1 MNTFNKQ
8 IDILCMEFDRDM
20 SILEDSM
27 VISEYDGSYF
37 TEASNGNKENFF
49 KKAIRKVKEFIQNII
64 SKLEEKFSKNKLA
77 QKQKAFEI
85 ECQKD
90 PSKRNKKVKVRVN
103 DKVYTLSKKAMND
116 LMKCK
121 TKEEAE
127 KYMEDYRKKREK
139 IVAASVV
146 TITAG
151 SLFAFLG
158 TKLSKTTKQLNSLQQ
173 EHEECIKR
181 MEKQD
186 KSNDNLIKINA
197 NLIKH
202 TDDLT
207 NTYKKS
213 ENDLKSKNK
222 SLENENSR
230 LKSDKYKMKLTV
242 NMLAKQAEHAMKIAS
257 RENDSE
263 AYNQYIRMAD
273 GDMDRALENIKREKS
288 TLLVTYLH
296 DIMCTASEFM
306 AKY

>member
-173 EHEECIKR
+173 EHEKCVLHI
-181 MEKQD
+181 EKQD
-186 KSNDNLIKINA
+186 ALIKDQDDLIQINTNLIKGKDDLINA
-197 NLIKH
+197 
-202 TDDLT
+202 
-207 NTYKKS
+207 YKKS
-213 ENDLKSKNK
+213 ENNLKSKNK
-222 SLENENSR
+222 GLEEENSK
-230 LKSDKYKMKLTV
+230 LKS
-242 NMLAKQAEHAMKIAS
+242 AI
-257 RENDSE
+257 
-263 AYNQYIRMAD
+263 
-273 GDMDRALENIKREKS
+273 
-288 TLLVTYLH
+288 
-296 DIMCTASEFM
+296 SEFRNDHGEYTNKNAMLSM
-306 AKY
+306 ALQRSATKASIARSKILRKSSTVDSSYIVKVLNEIMKEAVEYCGAEFSELE

>member
-37 TEASNGNKENFF
+37 TEAANGNKENFF
-49 KKAIRKVKEFIQNII
+49 KKAIRKVKEFIQKII

-173 EHEECIKR
+173 EHEKCVLHI
-181 MEKQD
+181 EKQD
-186 KSNDNLIKINA
+186 ALIKDQDVLINA
-197 NLIKH
+197 
-202 TDDLT
+202 
-207 NTYKKS
+207 YKKS
-213 ENDLKSKNK
+213 KNRLKKENSMLKNK
-222 SLENENSR
+222 MKDTSNSLMIM
-230 LKSDKYKMKLTV
+230 KS
-242 NMLAKQAEHAMKIAS
+242 AMNGEYDSYLYDRANS
-257 RENDSE
+257 RENSDIFDKDEIKKSIE
-263 AYNQYIRMAD
+263 DAKNSFVANELNEIISDCAKFMSTE
-273 GDMDRALENIKREKS
+273 ENN
-288 TLLVTYLH
+288 
-296 DIMCTASEFM
+296 
-306 AKY
+306 

>member
-37 TEASNGNKENFF
+37 MEAANGNKENFF
-49 KKAIRKVKEFIQNII
+49 KKAIRKVKEFIQKII

-173 EHEECIKR
+173 EHEKCVLHI
-181 MEKQD
+181 EKQD
-186 KSNDNLIKINA
+186 ALIKDQDDLIQINTNLIKG
-197 NLIKH
+197 K
-202 TDDLT
+202 DDLI
-207 NTYKKS
+207 NVYKKS
-213 ENDLKSKNK
+213 ENRLKKENSMLKNK
-222 SLENENSR
+222 MKDTSNSLMIM
-230 LKSDKYKMKLTV
+230 KS
-242 NMLAKQAEHAMKIAS
+242 AMNG
-257 RENDSE
+257 EYDS
-263 AYNQYIRMAD
+263 YLY
-273 GDMDRALENIKREKS
+273 DRANSDILDKDEIKECIEDAKNSFVANELNEIISDCAKFMSTEENN
-288 TLLVTYLH
+288 
-296 DIMCTASEFM
+296 
-306 AKY
+306 

>member
-1 MNTFNKQ
+1 MNTFDKQ

-27 VISEYDGSYF
+27 VISEYDRSYF
-37 TEASNGNKENFF
+37 TEAANGNKENFF

-173 EHEECIKR
+173 EHEKCVLHI
-181 MEKQD
+181 EKQD
-186 KSNDNLIKINA
+186 ALIKDQDVLINA
-197 NLIKH
+197 
-202 TDDLT
+202 
-207 NTYKKS
+207 YKKS
-213 ENDLKSKNK
+213 KNNFKSKNK
-222 SLENENSR
+222 GLEEENSK
-230 LKSDKYKMKLTV
+230 LKS
-242 NMLAKQAEHAMKIAS
+242 AI
-257 RENDSE
+257 
-263 AYNQYIRMAD
+263 
-273 GDMDRALENIKREKS
+273 
-288 TLLVTYLH
+288 
-296 DIMCTASEFM
+296 SEFRNDHEKNARLSM
-306 AKY
+306 ALQRSGTKAAIARSKILRKSSTVDSSYIVKVLNEIMKEAVQYCGADFSKLE

>member
-1 MNTFNKQ
+1 MNTFDKQ

-37 TEASNGNKENFF
+37 TEAANGNKENFF
-49 KKAIRKVKEFIQNII
+49 KKAIRKVKEFIQKII

-77 QKQKAFEI
+77 EKQKTFKI

-103 DKVYTLSKKAMND
+103 DNVYTLSKKAMND

-173 EHEECIKR
+173 EHEKCVLHI
-181 MEKQD
+181 EKQD
-186 KSNDNLIKINA
+186 ALIKDQDVLINA
-197 NLIKH
+197 
-202 TDDLT
+202 
-207 NTYKKS
+207 YKKS
-213 ENDLKSKNK
+213 KNNFKSKNK
-222 SLENENSR
+222 GLEEENSK
-230 LKSDKYKMKLTV
+230 LKS
-242 NMLAKQAEHAMKIAS
+242 AI
-257 RENDSE
+257 
-263 AYNQYIRMAD
+263 
-273 GDMDRALENIKREKS
+273 
-288 TLLVTYLH
+288 
-296 DIMCTASEFM
+296 SEFRNDHEEYTNKNAMLSM
-306 AKY
+306 ALQRSGTKAAIARSKILRKSSTVDSSYIVKVLNEIMKEAVEYCGAEFSGLE

>member
-1 MNTFNKQ
+1 MNTFDKQ

-37 TEASNGNKENFF
+37 TEAANGNKENFF
-49 KKAIRKVKEFIQNII
+49 KKAIRKVKEFIQKII

-139 IVAASVV
+139 IVAASVI
-146 TITAG
+146 TITVG

-173 EHEECIKR
+173 EHEKCIKHI
-181 MEKQD
+181 EKQD
-186 KSNDNLIKINA
+186 ALIKDQDDLIKINA
-197 NLIKH
+197 NLIKGK
-202 TDDLT
+202 DDLI
-207 NTYKKS
+207 NVYKKS
-213 ENDLKSKNK
+213 ENRLKKENSMLKNK
-222 SLENENSR
+222 MKDTSNSLMIM
-230 LKSDKYKMKLTV
+230 KS
-242 NMLAKQAEHAMKIAS
+242 AMNGEYDSYLYDRANS
-257 RENDSE
+257 RENSDIFDKDEIKKSIE
-263 AYNQYIRMAD
+263 DAKNSFVANGLNEIISDCAKFMSTE
-273 GDMDRALENIKREKS
+273 ENN
-288 TLLVTYLH
+288 
-296 DIMCTASEFM
+296 
-306 AKY
+306 

>member
-37 TEASNGNKENFF
+37 MEAANGNKENFF
-49 KKAIRKVKEFIQNII
+49 KKAIRKVKEFIQKII

-77 QKQKAFEI
+77 EKQKAFEI

-173 EHEECIKR
+173 EHEKCIKHI
-181 MEKQD
+181 EKQD
-186 KSNDNLIKINA
+186 ALIKDQDDLIQINTNLIKG
-197 NLIKH
+197 K
-202 TDDLT
+202 DDLI
-207 NTYKKS
+207 NVYKKS
-213 ENDLKSKNK
+213 EN
-222 SLENENSR
+222 R
-230 LKSDKYKMKLTV
+230 LK
-242 NMLAKQAEHAMKIAS
+242 
-257 RENDSE
+257 
-263 AYNQYIRMAD
+263 
-273 GDMDRALENIKREKS
+273 KR
-288 TLLVTYLH
+288 
-296 DIMCTASEFM
+296 IQC
-306 AKY
+306 

>member
-1 MNTFNKQ
+1 MNTFNKK

-146 TITAG
+146 TIAAG
-151 SLFAFLG
+151 SLFTFLG

-173 EHEECIKR
+173 EHEKCVLHI
-181 MEKQD
+181 EKQD
-186 KSNDNLIKINA
+186 ALIKDQDDLIQINTNLIKG
-197 NLIKH
+197 K
-202 TDDLT
+202 DDLI
-207 NTYKKS
+207 NVYKKS
-213 ENDLKSKNK
+213 ENNLKSKNK
-222 SLENENSR
+222 GLEEENSK
-230 LKSDKYKMKLTV
+230 LKS
-242 NMLAKQAEHAMKIAS
+242 AI
-257 RENDSE
+257 
-263 AYNQYIRMAD
+263 
-273 GDMDRALENIKREKS
+273 
-288 TLLVTYLH
+288 
-296 DIMCTASEFM
+296 SEFRNDHGEYTNKNAMLSM
-306 AKY
+306 ALQRSATKASIARSKILRKSSTVDSSYIVKVLNEIMKEAVEYCGAEFSGLE

>member
-49 KKAIRKVKEFIQNII
+49 KKAIRKVKEFIQKII

-139 IVAASVV
+139 NCCSFCCYHYSWFFICISWDKTVKNNKTVEF
-146 TITAG
+146 ITT
-151 SLFAFLG
+151 G
-158 TKLSKTTKQLNSLQQ
+158 T
-173 EHEECIKR
+173 
-181 MEKQD
+181 
-186 KSNDNLIKINA
+186 
-197 NLIKH
+197 
-202 TDDLT
+202 
-207 NTYKKS
+207 
-213 ENDLKSKNK
+213 
-222 SLENENSR
+222 
-230 LKSDKYKMKLTV
+230 
-242 NMLAKQAEHAMKIAS
+242 
-257 RENDSE
+257 
-263 AYNQYIRMAD
+263 
-273 GDMDRALENIKREKS
+273 
-288 TLLVTYLH
+288 
-296 DIMCTASEFM
+296 
-306 AKY
+306 

>member
-173 EHEECIKR
+173 EHEKCIKHI
-181 MEKQD
+181 EKQD
-186 KSNDNLIKINA
+186 ALIKDQDDLIKINT
-197 NLIKH
+197 NLIKGK
-202 TDDLT
+202 DDLI
-207 NTYKKS
+207 NVYKKS
-213 ENDLKSKNK
+213 ENRLKKENSMLKNK
-222 SLENENSR
+222 
-230 LKSDKYKMKLTV
+230 MKDT
-242 NMLAKQAEHAMKIAS
+242 
-257 RENDSE
+257 
-263 AYNQYIRMAD
+263 
-273 GDMDRALENIKREKS
+273 
-288 TLLVTYLH
+288 
-296 DIMCTASEFM
+296 
-306 AKY
+306 